1 MATRTRIR
9 CPGNLVSGC
18 VCGCVHTYM
27 GVHSSVNQL
36 CSCLFVVFK
45 STSVC
50 VCTIVMYHMS
60 IALYVLYIFQLVV
73 IGTIT
78 CWTSVHR
85 LLMYYLQYGEL
96 MIFITLLTNKQLMS
110 LLLLILFICCY
121 YCYQVYILYCIRSK
135 YTFLSPV
142 QYTCVSGR
150 TCVANGYSCLGV
162 CPQGESVCPTTDV
175 CHSVTLETTCDG
187 SNVTCLRG
195 QVLVQDENGIRTC
208 QNPGR

>member
-1 MATRTRIR
+1 
-9 CPGNLVSGC
+9 
-18 VCGCVHTYM
+18 
-27 GVHSSVNQL
+27 
-36 CSCLFVVFK
+36 
-45 STSVC
+45 
-50 VCTIVMYHMS
+50 MYC
-60 IALYVLYIFQLVV
+60 IFFQLVV

-78 CWTSVHR
+78 CWTSVYR
-85 LLMYYLQYGEL
+85 LLMYFLQYGEL
-96 MIFITLLTNKQLMS
+96 MIYITLLTNKQLLS
-110 LLLLILFICCY
+110 LLLLILFIFCY
-121 YCYQVYILYCIRSK
+121 YCYQVHIGYIRSINVIL
-135 YTFLSPV
+135 FPI

-162 CPQGESVCPTTDV
+162 CPHGESVCSTTDV